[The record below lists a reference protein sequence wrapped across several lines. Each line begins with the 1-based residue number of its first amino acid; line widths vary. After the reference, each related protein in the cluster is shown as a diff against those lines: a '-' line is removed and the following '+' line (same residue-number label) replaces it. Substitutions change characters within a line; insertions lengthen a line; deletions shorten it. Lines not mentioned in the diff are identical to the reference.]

1 MSDPFAALH
10 QTLFSSPLCEDVT
23 LRGVPARAFVDRNI
37 EMIGEYG
44 QVAGRQTLVDLPVE
58 HAPEQGDTLIIS
70 GIAYILD
77 TPAGDDGHV
86 SRWIVRLDQ

>member
-23 LRGVPARAFVDRNI
+23 LRGVPARAFVDRNV

-44 QVAGRQTLVDLPVE
+44 QVVGHRTQVE
-58 HAPEQGDTLIIS
+58 IPSAHAPQPGDSLNIGDQT
-70 GIAYILD
+70 YILD
-77 TPAGDDGHV
+77 TPSHDDGHV
-86 SRWIVRLDQ
+86 SCWIVRVDQ